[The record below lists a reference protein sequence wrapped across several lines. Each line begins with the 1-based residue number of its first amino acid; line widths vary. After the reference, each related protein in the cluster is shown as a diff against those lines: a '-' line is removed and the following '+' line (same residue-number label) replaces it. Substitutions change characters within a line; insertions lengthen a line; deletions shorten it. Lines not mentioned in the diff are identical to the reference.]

1 MMVNGPIPRDTA
13 KDTYTSTKRTAIK
26 EHGSMIRNKEKEYSW
41 KDREIDMRARSK
53 MDLKMAR
60 VNCTLKME
68 IHMKEIL

>member
-1 MMVNGPIPRDTA
+1 M
-13 KDTYTSTKRTAIK
+13 IK
-26 EHGSMIRNKEKEYSW
+26 NKEKEYSW